1 MTAIPAALRYS
12 KEHEWVRV
20 EGDER
25 AVIGITDFAQDQLG
39 DVVYLDLPEAGTALT
54 QFERFGEVE
63 SVKSVSDLFSPISGE
78 VVERNQAAID
88 APELVNS
95 SPYEDGWLLRVR
107 MRDATEL
114 EKLLSA
120 EEYEAHVRQEHG

>member
-1 MTAIPAALRYS
+1 MSEIPAGLRYS

-20 EGDER
+20 EGGDE

-39 DVVYLDLPEAGTALT
+39 DVVYLDLPEAGSTVT

-63 SVKSVSDLFSPISGE
+63 SVKSVSDLFSPVSGE
-78 VVERNQAAID
+78 VVERNQGVVD
-88 APELVNS
+88 SPELVNS

-107 MRDATEL
+107 MSDPAGL
-114 EKLLSA
+114 ERLMSA
-120 EEYEAHVRQEHG
+120 EEYEAHVRQEQG

>member
-1 MTAIPAALRYS
+1 MPEIPAGLKYS

-20 EGDER
+20 EADGQ
-25 AVIGITDFAQDQLG
+25 ALIGITDFAQDQLG

-54 QFERFGEVE
+54 QFERMGEVE

-88 APELVNS
+88 APELVNA
-95 SPYEDGWLLRVR
+95 SPYEGGWLLRVR
-107 MRDATEL
+107 LSDAAGL
-114 EKLLSA
+114 DRLLSA
-120 EEYEAHVRQEHG
+120 EEYDAHVRQENG